1 MHQPKTT
8 YTPYNSSKWRLIKRE
23 SDIVNSALL
32 KTKLNLKAIFLKVA
46 HWMIIMSSS
55 FSFHFQSVSLNALDI
70 GLSNEASGIVRIEP
84 AVPPTPTVTIRVSVA
99 RSVTV
104 FIDFWLMLYS
114 LVQLILSK
122 NCPLWQK
129 DRYVIRQPT
138 RVFVLRC
145 HLGSGVSVSSYTQY
159 KDFFFFKS
167 ENKAEYQV
175 LLMYTSGSCIKP
187 SNPTGTS
194 DFLPFFCAI

>member
-1 MHQPKTT
+1 MLQILFSKVLFMHQPKTA

-23 SDIVNSALL
+23 SNIVNSALL
-32 KTKLNLKAIFLKVA
+32 KTKLNLKVIFLKVA

-129 DRYVIRQPT
+129 DQP
-138 RVFVLRC
+138 VC
-145 HLGSGVSVSSYTQY
+145 Y
-159 KDFFFFKS
+159 
-167 ENKAEYQV
+167 
-175 LLMYTSGSCIKP
+175 
-187 SNPTGTS
+187 
-194 DFLPFFCAI
+194 